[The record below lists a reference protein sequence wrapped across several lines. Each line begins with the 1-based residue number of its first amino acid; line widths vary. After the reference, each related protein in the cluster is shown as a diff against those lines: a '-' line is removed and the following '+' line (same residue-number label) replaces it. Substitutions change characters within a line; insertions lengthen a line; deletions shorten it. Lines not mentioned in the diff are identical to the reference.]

1 MAPIDIKL
9 TVLDTCVSSALIYA
23 CETWGTANVP
33 SLEVA
38 YRAGLKRALSVRDST
53 SSEVVYIEAD
63 RYPLSVRLSRQQ
75 LNFWISLTTYLGENP
90 EHPLGGLIEYGR
102 SINLKYI
109 RYYDHLLQEFG
120 NPQDCEKE
128 LKQYL
133 CNEWKMKIRQKAGND
148 ENSRCGAYLLVN
160 PQLYPPKQRQN
171 IFEVERIA
179 ISRYRSGSHSLRI
192 ETGRMSNP
200 LVPREERICRCN
212 TGIQTLHHVL
222 FECPLLAELHEEY
235 AFTSIEQ
242 AFNDEE
248 IAQFLMK
255 MERTLGINMCRM

>member
-1 MAPIDIKL
+1 
-9 TVLDTCVSSALIYA
+9 
-23 CETWGTANVP
+23 
-33 SLEVA
+33 
-38 YRAGLKRALSVRDST
+38 
-53 SSEVVYIEAD
+53 
-63 RYPLSVRLSRQQ
+63 
-75 LNFWISLTTYLGENP
+75 
-90 EHPLGGLIEYGR
+90 
-102 SINLKYI
+102 
-109 RYYDHLLQEFG
+109 
-120 NPQDCEKE
+120 
-128 LKQYL
+128 
-133 CNEWKMKIRQKAGND
+133 MKIRQKAGKD